1 MHDGNYLL
9 SVVFLLQATCRFY
22 FLISIGKL
30 LGGFGPGSLTIFRF
44 VDHMWRNINFHLTK
58 DSIILLA
65 EVFFNE
71 KLCLSSFL

>member
-30 LGGFGPGSLTIFRF
+30 LGGFGSGLLTIFRF